1 MFVTYSLVKQEE
13 IQINISLSMGILRK
27 WKSEMV
33 LQMLSQRNTLA
44 TRK

>member
-33 LQMLSQRNTLA
+33 LQMSQRNTLA